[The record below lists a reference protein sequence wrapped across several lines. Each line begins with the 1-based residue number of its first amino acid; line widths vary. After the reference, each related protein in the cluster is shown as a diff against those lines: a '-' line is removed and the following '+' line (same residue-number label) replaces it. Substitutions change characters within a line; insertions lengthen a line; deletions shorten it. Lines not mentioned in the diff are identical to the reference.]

1 MENYRDELISEI
13 IRVETNIR
21 YHRTYYNQLVDYQID
36 LSKDERKYRI
46 RKIARFLR
54 DWKTELK
61 YYYREIA
68 KIDSLS

>member
-1 MENYRDELISEI
+1 MENYRSELISEI

-21 YHRTYYNQLVDYQID
+21 YHRDYYNKLVDYQID
-36 LSKDERKYRI
+36 IPNDDRKYRI

-54 DWKTELK
+54 DWKLELK

-68 KIDSLS
+68 KIDSKS